1 MHSNPKF
8 GELLNCISNLRAVPD
23 SRHFTTYPHRERVHP
38 LLRDVAPSKALAIME
53 KKNGGAKSQVPGVE
67 SAAGFTA
74 GVVSTLVFH
83 PLDVIKTRLQGES
96 CSLSHPQSCVPSPML
111 SHGPQ

>member
-1 MHSNPKF
+1 
-8 GELLNCISNLRAVPD
+8 
-23 SRHFTTYPHRERVHP
+23 
-38 LLRDVAPSKALAIME
+38 ME

-96 CSLSHPQSCVPSPML
+96 SSLSHLQSCVPVPML

>member
-8 GELLNCISNLRAVPD
+8 GELLDCISNLRAVPD
-23 SRHFTTYPHRERVHP
+23 SRHFTTYPHRDRVHT

-83 PLDVIKTRLQGES
+83 PLDVIKTRLQGK
-96 CSLSHPQSCVPSPML
+96 SLLSLRPLSCVPRPML
-111 SHGPQ
+111 SHVPQ